1 VSKIAGQRP
10 LIFLWE
16 NFGPL
21 HVDRC
26 EAVAHAMPLRR
37 VIGLEVLS
45 ESTDYDWISA
55 SGQKFE
61 KITLAARSDPKAW
74 SPWRIAAV
82 IAKLRPEAV
91 FFCHYQ
97 RAEIFL
103 AATLARAMG
112 VRVFTMND
120 SKFDDYPR
128 ELWREVAKSLFFLP
142 YQGALAASR
151 RSADYLRFLGIR
163 KDRIAHGYD
172 SISVARIRNLAKAP
186 PAPDGAAF
194 ENRHFTIV
202 ARLLPKK
209 NIALALRALAI
220 LVRAGQARKLVICGS
235 GPLEFELKAL
245 AKDLGISSLVDFK
258 GFAQTEEV
266 CRILAQTLVLIL
278 PSVEEQ
284 FGQVIPEALSMGVPV
299 LVSDNCGARDH
310 LVETGVNGFIFE
322 PTNVE
327 GLAYFMRLLS
337 ADESTWRSMALAA
350 SRMAGRGDVSEFVTG
365 VRQLVD
371 RPIAPSL
378 AQASKTKPFALRDE
392 SELETI
398 KDCA

>member
-1 VSKIAGQRP
+1 MSKIAGQRP

-26 EAVAHAMPLRR
+26 EAVAHAMPSRR

-55 SGQKFE
+55 SSQKFE
-61 KITLAARSDPKAW
+61 KITLAARADPKAW

-82 IAKLRPEAV
+82 IARLRPEAV

-151 RSADYLRFLGIR
+151 RSADYLRFFGIR

-172 SISVARIRNLAKAP
+172 SISVARIRDLAKAP

-194 ENRHFTIV
+194 EGRHFTIV

-220 LVRAGQARKLVICGS
+220 LARAGQARKLVICGS

-245 AKDLGISSLVDFK
+245 AKDLGVSSLVDFK

-337 ADESTWRSMALAA
+337 TDESTWRSMALAA
-350 SRMAGRGDVSEFVTG
+350 LRIAGRGDVSQFVTG

-371 RPIAPSL
+371 GAIAPSL
-378 AQASKTKPFALRDE
+378 AQPPKAETFALRE
-392 SELETI
+392 EAELEVI

>member
-26 EAVAHAMPLRR
+26 EAVARAMPARR

-45 ESTDYDWISA
+45 ESADYDWISA
-55 SGQKFE
+55 SGQAFE
-61 KITLAARSDPKAW
+61 KITLSSRADPNAW
-74 SPWRIAAV
+74 SPLRIAWA
-82 IAKLRPEAV
+82 IARLRPEAV

-97 RAEIFL
+97 RAGIFA
-103 AATLARAMG
+103 AATIARAMG
-112 VRVFTMND
+112 IRVFTMND

-128 ELWREVAKSLFFLP
+128 ELWREVGKSLFFLP

-151 RSADYLRFLGIR
+151 RSADYLRFFGV
-163 KDRIAHGYD
+163 KPDRIAHGYD
-172 SISVARIRNLAKAP
+172 SVSVSRIRNLAKAP
-186 PAPDGAAF
+186 PAPDGDAF
-194 ENRHFTIV
+194 ESRHFTIV

-209 NIALALRALAI
+209 NIALALRALAV
-220 LVRAGQARKLVICGS
+220 LARTGQARKLVICGS

-245 AKDLGISSLVDFK
+245 AKDLGVASLVDFK

-266 CRILAQTLVLIL
+266 CRVLAQTLVLIL

-337 ADESTWRSMALAA
+337 TDETTWRSMALAA
-350 SRMAGRGDVSEFVTG
+350 RRIAERGDVSEFVAG

-371 RPIAPSL
+371 GTIAASL
-378 AQASKTKPFALRDE
+378 AQVARAETFALCE
-392 SELETI
+392 GAELEVI